1 MGKEAKADGPPQP
14 ILIQGKE
21 GGSSENEPTTPTV
34 APLSTLTEPG
44 GSTSA
49 SHPKATSNLAQ
60 IIERYETLKAKS
72 DPGVSLSILALV
84 FLVGG
89 PIFAF
94 SGLGSS
100 TDLEDAATICCGGLI
115 IGFVLLLVASSQ
127 SHAYQKEVKQAFE
140 AVKAEVNVQTPPTGY
155 SLLVIASALMGGG
168 FFLAQVGA
176 SETSELLVGVGLIL
190 LFSGLVTFATW
201 LQTNASSDNR
211 KTKERILAAAKSKL
225 QDREEE

>member
-1 MGKEAKADGPPQP
+1 MSSAPKP
-14 ILIQGKE
+14 ILIQGGE
-21 GGSSENEPTTPTV
+21 GGSSENKPTTPTE
-34 APLSTLTEPG
+34 APPSTPTEPG

-60 IIERYETLKAKS
+60 IIERYETLNAQS
-72 DPGVSLSILALV
+72 NPSIPLSVLALV
-84 FLVGG
+84 FLLGG
-89 PIFAF
+89 PILAF
-94 SGLGSS
+94 SGLDNSM
-100 TDLEDAATICCGGLI
+100 DFEDAANVCCGGLI

-140 AVKAEVNVQTPPTGY
+140 AVKSEVNAQKPPTGY

-190 LFSGLVTFATW
+190 LFSGLLTFATW

-211 KTKERILAAAKSKL
+211 TTKERILAAAKSKL
-225 QDREEE
+225 QHSEEE

>member
-1 MGKEAKADGPPQP
+1 MSSAPKPIHIHGDEVGPSEGESTTQTEAPP
-14 ILIQGKE
+14 
-21 GGSSENEPTTPTV
+21 STP
-34 APLSTLTEPG
+34 TEPG

-49 SHPKATSNLAQ
+49 SRPKATSNLAQ

-72 DPGVSLSILALV
+72 DPGISFLIMALV
-84 FLVGG
+84 FSLGG
-89 PIFAF
+89 PILAF
-94 SGLGSS
+94 SGLGDSS
-100 TDLEDAATICCGGLI
+100 DFEGAATVCCGGLI

-140 AVKAEVNVQTPPTGY
+140 AVKAEVNVQKPATGY

-176 SETSELLVGVGLIL
+176 SETSTLLVGVGLIL

-211 KTKERILAAAKSKL
+211 KTKERILAAAKLKL
-225 QDREEE
+225 QYSEEE

>member
-1 MGKEAKADGPPQP
+1 MSSAPKP
-14 ILIQGKE
+14 ILIHGDA
-21 GGSSENEPTTPTV
+21 GGPSENESTTPTE
-34 APLSTLTEPG
+34 APNSTPTEPR

-60 IIERYETLKAKS
+60 IIERYETLDAQS
-72 DPGVSLSILALV
+72 NPGTPMGIIALI
-84 FLVGG
+84 FLLGG
-89 PIFAF
+89 PILGF
-94 SGLGSS
+94 SGLDNS
-100 TDLEDAATICCGGLI
+100 TDLEGAANVCCGGLI

-140 AVKAEVNVQTPPTGY
+140 AVKAEVNVQKPPTGY

-176 SETSELLVGVGLIL
+176 SETSTPLVGVGLIL

-201 LQTNASSDNR
+201 LQTNASNDNR

-225 QDREEE
+225 QSREEE